1 MLFFS
6 YRTAQFFAP
15 SSYYLPNLLQLF
27 KHFLRQ
33 ETKHSSVFTLTFLS
47 QKHLIVLLL
56 FIRFLLVSI
65 LNHFAQLQ
73 SLQELY
79 EFYSDGVCI
88 KCNN

>member
-33 ETKHSSVFTLTFLS
+33 ETKHRSVFTLTFFISKTLNCAFAIYS
-47 QKHLIVLLL
+47 FPFSVHIKPLCSVAKSSRTLRILL
-56 FIRFLLVSI
+56 
-65 LNHFAQLQ
+65 
-73 SLQELY
+73 
-79 EFYSDGVCI
+79 
-88 KCNN
+88 